1 MTLTSQQQLEYLKK
15 HIPYRL
21 NSLMAWDIYISRRT
35 TSNYEEE
42 NENKKCYWQSE
53 FLQPAFEISIVFARG
68 LIQFL
73 GLRLK
78 ENQLINFHSTKGD
91 DVQVWDVIPSKKE
104 YPLSALNKTEQ
115 QHLCNI
121 LKVANKS
128 SAHLTSVFSTKEEFT
143 SLIPAR
149 LLVFKMVTEY
159 VDKLD
164 KTSLWWRE

>member
-1 MTLTSQQQLEYLKK
+1 MTLTSQQKLEYLKK

-35 TSNYEEE
+35 ANNYEAES
-42 NENKKCYWQSE
+42 ENKKCYWQSE

-73 GLRLK
+73 GLGLK
-78 ENQLINFHSTKGD
+78 ENQLINFHSTKDD
-91 DVQVWDVIPSKKE
+91 DVQIWDVIPGKKE
-104 YPLSALNKTEQ
+104 YSLSTLNEIEQ
-115 QHLCNI
+115 KYLCNT

-128 SAHLTSVFSTKEEFT
+128 SAHLTSDFSTKEEFT